1 MSKTG
6 MLFLLAYLTF
16 SPSLL
21 ALTQP
26 EPSLAPA
33 QSITLGNPA
42 GALTGPWKF
51 APGDSP
57 WVHGAPLWA

>member
-1 MSKTG
+1 MSKIG
-6 MLFLLAYLTF
+6 MLFLLGLTF
-16 SPSLL
+16 LPSLS